1 MDRDKLSYLMKKAQ
15 VFVTGLAEGV
25 SDETVVK
32 ELEAMLL
39 ALETHKS
46 SADHDGD
53 AHDWTNLN
61 RFCKLCRWLAC
72 WRSGAMADIGSS
84 TNPFRKGW
92 ISELTSLILRKGNVL
107 VMDGLFV
114 ITNNPASLRWMWRLA
129 THG

>member
-1 MDRDKLSYLMKKAQ
+1 M
-15 VFVTGLAEGV
+15 TGLAEGV

-61 RFCKLCRWLAC
+61 RFLQAVPVAGLLAI
-72 WRSGAMADIGSS
+72 GAMADIGSS
-84 TNPFRKGW
+84 TNPFRK
-92 ISELTSLILRKGNVL
+92 L
-107 VMDGLFV
+107 DQ
-114 ITNNPASLRWMWRLA
+114 
-129 THG
+129 